1 MSEKTEADDNS
12 RPMQGQSA
20 RLPGITRS
28 AALHDQL
35 YRYAEDL
42 QQLIERNGRLER
54 HFETLRESCDQ
65 LTESRD
71 ELDRILHA
79 SRDIH
84 IVTDPAG
91 IIVQINPAAERLAPR
106 DTMMGCKL
114 ESWIQSSH
122 RGDFLALQQETSSAR
137 ADFVHE
143 RELYLNSKF
152 TGSPT
157 IIVIASVIGVRRD
170 GELHFLHWVLRDVT
184 HMRETEFES
193 RLSSM
198 VFKSSAEGII
208 ITDIEGEILAVNPAF
223 TRITG
228 YSSAEVIG
236 KNPRLLNSG
245 IQSRD
250 FYVEFWRALREEGV
264 WQGEVYNRRKNGE
277 IYPEWLNVTTVRGN
291 DGKILSYIAVLSDLS
306 RLLAAEK
313 QLAYLAHYDA
323 LTQLPNRHLFSDR
336 LELGIAQAKRA
347 GQRFALL
354 FVDLDNFKPV
364 NDTYGHLAG
373 DIVLKEIATRLVTS
387 VRESDT
393 VARLGGDEFVIIAP
407 GLSGEAEIGRLCA
420 KLIEA
425 IGRPI
430 PVEGRHLIISA
441 SFGCAVFPE
450 HGNDALTLLKRADDT
465 MYRAK
470 KAGGGHYA
478 LFGPLPNHGAYLGA
492 TE

>member
-1 MSEKTEADDNS
+1 MSQKPDADEND
-12 RPMQGQSA
+12 RPMLGQSA
-20 RLPGITRS
+20 RLPGIARS

-42 QQLIERNGRLER
+42 QQLIERNGRLEQ
-54 HFETLRESCDQ
+54 HFEALRDSCDQ

-84 IVTDPAG
+84 VVTDPAG
-91 IIVQINPAAERLAPR
+91 VIVQTNPAAERLAPR
-106 DTMMGCKL
+106 ETMSGCKL
-114 ESWIQSSH
+114 DSWVQSSH
-122 RGDFLALQQETSSAR
+122 SGDFLAMQQGLSSAP
-137 ADFVHE
+137 ADGAHE
-143 RELYLNSKF
+143 CELYLNCSVA
-152 TGSPT
+152 GNPT
-157 IIVIASVIGVRRD
+157 MIVIASVIGVRRD

-264 WQGEVYNRRKNGE
+264 WQGEIYNRRKNGE

-291 DGKILSYIAVLSDLS
+291 DGQILSYIAVLSDLS

-336 LELGIAQAKRA
+336 LERGIAQARRA

-364 NDTYGHLAG
+364 NDSHGHLAG
-373 DIVLKEIATRLVTS
+373 DVVLKEIATRLVAS

-407 GLSGEAEIGRLCA
+407 GLSGEAEVGRFCA
-420 KLIEA
+420 KLIDA
-425 IGRPI
+425 IASPI
-430 PVEGRHLIISA
+430 TFDGHELVIGG
-441 SFGCAVFPE
+441 SFGCAVYPE
-450 HGNDALTLLKRADDT
+450 HGSDGLSLLKRADDA

-470 KAGGGHYA
+470 KAGGGRYA
-478 LFGPLPNHGAYLGA
+478 LYGPLPKLDPCPGAV
-492 TE
+492 E